1 MLNRCKNCIIH
12 DFLKWGM
19 SFHSQSLNRCERCKI
34 SSDFLR
40 GRTNYSRYAHTA
52 CEFWPLVTGVISL
65 CSVLC
70 LFWGVLTGEQRLSI
84 LSFVFLLNGRKAG
97 GREQANELQATQG
110 QRKLKRRLQTPGFPL
125 VSVSWQ
131 ESQFNP
137 TGFVAP
143 LGLQS
148 CTDLPGRLWNS
159 GNLTEARTIPLHFFF
174 SQRVSIPCFL
184 LNLRTQSNSFLKLF
198 F

>member
-40 GRTNYSRYAHTA
+40 GRSNYSRYAHTA

-65 CSVLC
+65 CSVPC

-84 LSFVFLLNGRKAG
+84 LSFVFLLKGRKTG

-148 CTDLPGRLWNS
+148 CTDLPGRLWNF

-174 SQRVSIPCFL
+174 PKEFPSL
-184 LNLRTQSNSFLKLF
+184 AF

>member
-19 SFHSQSLNRCERCKI
+19 IFHSQLLNRCKRCKI

-40 GRTNYSRYAHTA
+40 ERTNYFRYAHTT

-65 CSVLC
+65 CSVPC
-70 LFWGVLTGEQRLSI
+70 LFWGILIRGVRLSI
-84 LSFVFLLNGRKAG
+84 LSFIFLLNGRKVG
-97 GREQANELQATQG
+97 GKEQANKLQATQV
-110 QRKLKRRLQTPGFPL
+110 QRKLERRLQTSDFPL
-125 VSVSWQ
+125 VLVSWQ

-148 CTDLPGRLWNS
+148 CIDLPGRLCNF
-159 GNLTEARTIPLHFFF
+159 GKLTEARTIPFHFFF
-174 SQRVSIPCFL
+174 
-184 LNLRTQSNSFLKLF
+184 F
-198 F
+198 FSKEFPSLAFF